1 MPRLTGKVFTDLAI
15 WMIAFGLLIGIIFPP
30 FCLALGLPAE
40 RILAPIFFAST
51 LGAGLAVGAVNYAL
65 ARLVVGRRLR
75 RLATSMET
83 VETQL
88 AAATVTHDWA
98 GCDPERCALP
108 VDSADEVGASAA
120 AFNRLIRTLSRS
132 HQVETA
138 TRNFTE
144 VISSHLDLDE
154 LADAS
159 LDALLRHTGAAAG
172 AILVIREDSVV
183 PQASHGLRA
192 LERLVDSDHI
202 RRVLRQGRTERI
214 TVDPDEAL
222 VDSLLVDQV
231 AREILAIPITFKRVP
246 LGVVILASIAPFA
259 ADVGILVE
267 QFRADL
273 GLALNNALS
282 HDRLQRLA
290 AMDPLTEAY
299 NRRFG
304 LSRLHEE
311 FTRSVRS
318 GSPLGVL
325 MLDLDHFKAVN
336 DTYGHLVGD
345 RVLRAAAAACRRI
358 IREGDILIR
367 YGGEEFLILVPGAAL
382 ANLAELGERVR
393 RAIAATVVAEGDQRI
408 GITVSIG
415 GASFPEQDVESSD
428 ALVELADSAL
438 YVAKRGGRDR
448 VQLAA

>member
-15 WMIAFGLLIGIIFPP
+15 WMIAFGLLIGVVFPP

-40 RILAPIFFAST
+40 RVLTPIFFAST

-88 AAATVTHDWA
+88 GAAMVTHDWT

-120 AFNRLIRTLSRS
+120 AFNRLIRTLARS
-132 HQVETA
+132 HQVEAA
-138 TRNFTE
+138 TRDFTE

-154 LADAS
+154 LAAAS

-172 AILVIREDSVV
+172 AILAIREGSLV
-183 PQASHGLRA
+183 PEASHGLRA
-192 LERLVDSDHI
+192 LDRLVDNDHV

-214 TVDPDEAL
+214 TVDPAGAL

-231 AREILAIPITFKRVP
+231 AREILAIPVLFKRVP

-259 ADVGILVE
+259 ADVGAMVE

-304 LSRLHEE
+304 LSRLNEE
-311 FTRSVRS
+311 FARSVRS

-325 MLDLDHFKAVN
+325 MLDLDHFKVVN

-358 IREGDILIR
+358 IREGDVLIR
-367 YGGEEFLILVPGAAL
+367 FGGEEFLILLPGAAL
-382 ANLAELGERVR
+382 ADIAELGERVR

-408 GITVSIG
+408 GVTVTIG
-415 GASFPEQDVESSD
+415 GSSFPEKGVESPE
-428 ALVELADSAL
+428 ALVDQADTAL
-438 YVAKRGGRDR
+438 YAAKRGGRDR